1 MSAAEE
7 IDIPTRILDEANR
20 LFALNGYDGTSLSAI
35 AGCVGIRKPSLLYH
49 FSSKDELRQAVLSR
63 LLDHWNEV
71 LPQILAV
78 ATSGDSRFEALV
90 GEVIAFFTADPNRA
104 RLLYREMLDRPDEL
118 REQMGQ
124 FLHPWVKL
132 LAEYIQKGQADGTV
146 RPEVDAEAYILQTIQ
161 MIVGTVAVGDAFG
174 GLLDDEN
181 AIERQL
187 EEVARVARVGLFV
200 QGETI

>member
-1 MSAAEE
+1 MATTAPVSRRSPNVWAFVSLRCS
-7 IDIPTRILDEANR
+7 IISRRKTRW
-20 LFALNGYDGTSLSAI
+20 
-35 AGCVGIRKPSLLYH
+35 
-49 FSSKDELRQAVLSR
+49 QAVLAR

-124 FLHPWVKL
+124 FLEPWVNL
-132 LAEYIQKGQADGTV
+132 LGEYIEKGQTEGTV

-174 GLLDDEN
+174 GFMDDEN

-187 EEVARVARVGLFV
+187 VEVARVARVGLFV
-200 QGETI
+200 QGESI